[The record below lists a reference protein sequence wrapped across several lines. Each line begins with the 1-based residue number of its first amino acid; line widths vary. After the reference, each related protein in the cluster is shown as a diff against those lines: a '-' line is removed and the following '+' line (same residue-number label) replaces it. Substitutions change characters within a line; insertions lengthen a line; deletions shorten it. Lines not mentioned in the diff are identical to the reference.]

1 MSADDAWEIDVED
14 DGESLAWLAPL
25 RDPFGILKRQRW
37 WALISLL
44 LMLAMSGAAVRLVPL
59 PYQARATMRLS
70 AKSIPDEY
78 VPTTIIANIL
88 EQFEAIRGEVFS
100 RAGLIAIIEETGLYQ
115 EEREEKVPWSELS
128 SRLAEE
134 IEVKPTTRVG
144 RSVPNS
150 VSFEVIMQGDDASLV
165 AEVVNATVSNLID
178 ANIEFRSRQARV
190 TTDFMKREFERADA
204 ELRRHQRDLANFRA
218 LHRGS
223 LPEEQES
230 TIAKLERL
238 EEQRRSLILQLSE
251 SRDRLSQLEAT
262 PSAPGTRASI
272 EALRIQLETAKT
284 LYTDEHPTVRS
295 LERRLMILSETEGPA
310 SPADPLFEERTS
322 LRAEIDRQEDRL
334 SQIDAD
340 ADQIEAR
347 LAATPRISEEYAAL
361 VRREQILQEN
371 YVEYLRKLKDAEL
384 SLSLESAQQG
394 AQLVRLDTALTP
406 TDPIIPRWLLT
417 IGAAAVSVM
426 LSIGIAI
433 LRELIFPVVIDQA
446 HLETLTQV
454 PCLGSVPE
462 IR

>member
-1 MSADDAWEIDVED
+1 
-14 DGESLAWLAPL
+14 
-25 RDPFGILKRQRW
+25 
-37 WALISLL
+37 
-44 LMLAMSGAAVRLVPL
+44 
-59 PYQARATMRLS
+59 
-70 AKSIPDEY
+70 
-78 VPTTIIANIL
+78 
-88 EQFEAIRGEVFS
+88 
-100 RAGLIAIIEETGLYQ
+100 
-115 EEREEKVPWSELS
+115 
-128 SRLAEE
+128 
-134 IEVKPTTRVG
+134 
-144 RSVPNS
+144 
-150 VSFEVIMQGDDASLV
+150 VIMQGDDASVV
-165 AEVVNATVSNLID
+165 AEVVNATVSKLID
-178 ANIEFRSRQARV
+178 ANIDFRSRQARV

-251 SRDRLSQLEAT
+251 SRDRLSQLEAA

-295 LERRLMILSETEGPA
+295 LERRLMILSETEGPE

-322 LRAEIDRQEDRL
+322 LRAEINRQEDRL
-334 SQIDAD
+334 SQIDTD

-394 AQLVRLDTALTP
+394 AQLARLDTALTP
-406 TDPIIPRWLLT
+406 TDPIIPRWLLA

-433 LRELIFPVVIDQA
+433 VRELIFPVVIDQA
-446 HLETLTQV
+446 HLETLTPL
-454 PCLGSVPE
+454 PCLGSIPE

>member
-150 VSFEVIMQGDDASLV
+150 VSFEVIMQGDDASVV
-165 AEVVNATVSNLID
+165 AEVVNATVSKLID
-178 ANIEFRSRQARV
+178 ANIDFRSRQARV

-204 ELRRHQRDLANFRA
+204 ELRRHQRDLRA

-251 SRDRLSQLEAT
+251 SRDRLSQLEAA

>member
-1 MSADDAWEIDVED
+1 
-14 DGESLAWLAPL
+14 
-25 RDPFGILKRQRW
+25 
-37 WALISLL
+37 
-44 LMLAMSGAAVRLVPL
+44 MLAVSGAAVRLVPL

-134 IEVKPTTRVG
+134 IEVNTTTRVG

-150 VSFEVIMQGDDASLV
+150 VSFEVIMQGDDASVV
-165 AEVVNATVSNLID
+165 AEVVNATVSKLID
-178 ANIEFRSRQARV
+178 ANIDFRSRQARV

-251 SRDRLSQLEAT
+251 SRDRLSQLEAA

-295 LERRLMILSETEGPA
+295 LERRLMILSETEGPE

-322 LRAEIDRQEDRL
+322 LRAEINRQEDRL
-334 SQIDAD
+334 SQIDTD

-394 AQLVRLDTALTP
+394 AQLARLDTALTP
-406 TDPIIPRWLLT
+406 TDPIIPRWLLA

-433 LRELIFPVVIDQA
+433 VRELIFPVVIDQA
-446 HLETLTQV
+446 HLETLTPL
-454 PCLGSVPE
+454 PCLGSIPE